1 MGLTEPFPVSPQV
14 METRQVSRSS
24 RVRLLLLLLLLVPWG
39 VGTAS
44 GVALPPTRV
53 FRYVQCPRLPGR
65 GGQRGGKRPKKMG
78 EERLK
83 ERDRDPEKGG
93 QRLGSGRDGGGWGI
107 SKKKKQKEILR
118 KASRDSK
125 GVNAETDLSFEK
137 QSLDSGGVPGHA
149 LGAGQCARLDLRTQG
164 LRT

>member
-1 MGLTEPFPVSPQV
+1 M
-14 METRQVSRSS
+14 
-24 RVRLLLLLLLLVPWG
+24 RLLLLLLLLVPWG

-107 SKKKKQKEILR
+107 SKKKKQK
-118 KASRDSK
+118 DSEK
-125 GVNAETDLSFEK
+125 GLE
-137 QSLDSGGVPGHA
+137 
-149 LGAGQCARLDLRTQG
+149 RLERSQRRNG
-164 LRT
+164 FVF